1 MEKMNNSSFSSDT
14 DDAGFGLPVVSLH
27 EAFQVLLI
35 VFLAIGLVG
44 SFIGN
49 TLLLILLC
57 LGRKTL
63 NSTGVYLIFLAIL
76 NLVYSLIAFEGMTA
90 LLARRW
96 VFGSEMCHLSTFLI
110 YPVYFSII
118 YIHPFIATDLVWY
131 TFRPLKYRRRK
142 LPAFLCSILALSY
155 PFIAQVI
162 LSGGNYIQVQE
173 FWLLPDGRKFTLCRS
188 WRRRPG
194 SPEVLVP
201 LLSVPEVVVA
211 YAVIV
216 VCCVLYAVALVK
228 VRLAQQARKRTR
240 EQVFKDMSNAD
251 FLALDFDQDAS
262 FYGSRE
268 TQTIKSL
275 AGVFILQITSTLFPL
290 TVSLF
295 TVPTPPFWVYLVNFV
310 VVLLASQISLLL
322 VLTNKLYRGR
332 IADILACSCK
342 VEQQRKM
349 GVLWASR
356 ARRLSRK
363 LSRHPPVSRFSKKS
377 RHRLSP
383 IHESEEDVHIC
394 HSFGNTVAPEK
405 IEARDV
411 CSVDDGQSLSQ
422 MSQGRVGRSS
432 PVSQGGEGSLSGV
445 SRGRDRTWWAVSQGE
460 EESSSAVSSGG
471 HRTWWAVSQ
480 GGEGSSMAVSQEREG
495 NSSAVSSGGHS
506 TWWAV
511 SQGGEGSSSSVFQG
525 GDGNSLA
532 ESQGEEGR
540 WWAVAP
546 GGKGRSWAVS
556 QGEDDKPPSMT
567 PVKQRRDGIHWAL
580 RQISPSNDGDQ
591 GMLDV
596 VYLV

>member
-1 MEKMNNSSFSSDT
+1 MEKMNNSSFSSDS
-14 DDAGFGLPVVSLH
+14 DDAGFGLAVVSLH
-27 EAFQVLLI
+27 EAFQVVLI

-49 TLLLILLC
+49 TLLLILMC

-63 NSTGVYLIFLAIL
+63 NSTGVYLIFLAVL

-96 VFGSEMCHLSTFLI
+96 VFGSAMCHLSTFLI

-142 LPAFLCSILALSY
+142 LPAFLCSLLALSY
-155 PFIAQVI
+155 PFIAQAI

-194 SPEVLVP
+194 SPEVPVL
-201 LLSVPEVVVA
+201 LLSIPEVVLA

-228 VRLAQQARKRTR
+228 IHLAQQARKRTR
-240 EQVFKDMSNAD
+240 EQVFKDMNNAD
-251 FLALDFDQDAS
+251 FFALDFDQDSS

-275 AGVFILQITSTLFPL
+275 AGVFILQVTSTLFPL

-310 VVLLASQISLLL
+310 SVLLASQISLLL

-332 IADILACSCK
+332 IADILTCSCK

-349 GVLWASR
+349 GALRASR

-363 LSRHPPVSRFSKKS
+363 LNHHPPVSRFSKKS
-377 RHRLSP
+377 RRRLST
-383 IHESEEDVHIC
+383 IHESEEDVHIN
-394 HSFGNTVAPEK
+394 HSFCNTVAPEK
-405 IEARDV
+405 IEAKDV
-411 CSVDDGQSLSQ
+411 CSVDGRQSLSQ
-422 MSQGRVGRSS
+422 MSRGRAGRSS
-432 PVSQGGEGSLSGV
+432 PVSQGGEGSSSAV
-445 SRGRDRTWWAVSQGE
+445 SCGGERTWWAVSMGGE
-460 EESSSAVSSGG
+460 GSSM
-471 HRTWWAVSQ
+471 AVSQ

-495 NSSAVSSGGHS
+495 NSSAVSSGGGRM
-506 TWWAV
+506 WWAV
-511 SQGGEGSSSSVFQG
+511 SQGGEGSLSSVFQG
-525 GDGNSLA
+525 GDGSSSA
-532 ESQGEEGR
+532 VSQGEEGR
-540 WWAVAP
+540 WWAMAP

-556 QGEDDKPPSMT
+556 QGEDDRSMS
-567 PVKQRRDGIHWAL
+567 PVKQRRDRIHWAL
-580 RQISPSNDGDQ
+580 RQISPGNDGNQ